1 MPQQPVSGPGCAAS
15 IDEIKQFLREV
26 RKEVSTPGRFIFVPR
41 SGNMNCIANLGLSI
55 ENVKSE
61 IICLTYK
68 DYDRGP
74 LPDDSRPGDIWEF
87 IKDIDGTM
95 VYIKLKLDKSRGCVC
110 LSFHE
115 STGPCTLPYR

>member
-1 MPQQPVSGPGCAAS
+1 MPQQPASGPGCAAS

-26 RKEVSTPGRFIFVPR
+26 KKEVSTPGRFIFVQR
-41 SGNMNCIANLGLSI
+41 RGNMNCIANLGLSI

-61 IICLTYK
+61 IIGLTYK
-68 DYDRGP
+68 HYDRGP

-115 STGPCTLPYR
+115 SAGPCTLPYR